1 MKDSTF
7 KQHLP
12 TIFRIIWLLNT
23 SSKNGV
29 YFLQEEQM
37 QKQHEDLSESEEIK
51 EEERVN
57 QNGEREN
64 GIIEIDDILLRDA

>member
-23 SSKNGV
+23 SSKNAV

-37 QKQHEDLSESEEIK
+37 QKNNEDLSESEEIK
-51 EEERVN
+51 DEERAN
-57 QNGEREN
+57 QN
-64 GIIEIDDILLRDA
+64 GIIEIDDI

>member
-23 SSKNGV
+23 SSKNAV
-29 YFLQEEQM
+29 YFLQEEQL
-37 QKQHEDLSESEEIK
+37 QKNNEDLSESEEIK
-51 EEERVN
+51 DEERIN
-57 QNGEREN
+57 QN
-64 GIIEIDDILLRDA
+64 GIIEIDDI

>member
-23 SSKNGV
+23 SSKNAV
-29 YFLQEEQM
+29 YFLQEEQL
-37 QKQHEDLSESEEIK
+37 QKNNEDLSESEEIK
-51 EEERVN
+51 DEERVN
-57 QNGEREN
+57 QN
-64 GIIEIDDILLRDA
+64 GIIEIDDI

>member
-23 SSKNGV
+23 SSKNAV

-37 QKQHEDLSESEEIK
+37 QKNNEDLSESEEIK
-51 EEERVN
+51 DEERIN
-57 QNGEREN
+57 QN
-64 GIIEIDDILLRDA
+64 GIIEIDDI

>member
-23 SSKNGV
+23 SSKNAV

-37 QKQHEDLSESEEIK
+37 QKNNEDLSESEEIK
-51 EEERVN
+51 DEERVN
-57 QNGEREN
+57 QN
-64 GIIEIDDILLRDA
+64 GIIEIDDI

>member
-23 SSKNGV
+23 SSKNAV

-37 QKQHEDLSESEEIK
+37 QKNNEDLSESEEIK
-51 EEERVN
+51 DEERVN
-57 QNGEREN
+57 QNGV
-64 GIIEIDDILLRDA
+64 IEIDDI

>member
-23 SSKNGV
+23 SSKNAV

-37 QKQHEDLSESEEIK
+37 QKNNEDLSESEEIK
-51 EEERVN
+51 DEERVN
-57 QNGEREN
+57 
-64 GIIEIDDILLRDA
+64 